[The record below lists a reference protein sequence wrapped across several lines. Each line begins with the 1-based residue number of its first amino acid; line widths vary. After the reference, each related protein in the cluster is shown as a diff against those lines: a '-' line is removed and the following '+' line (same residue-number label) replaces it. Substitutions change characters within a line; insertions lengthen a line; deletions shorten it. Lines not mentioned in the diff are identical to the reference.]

1 MGEPHPNSV
10 SPGEAQS
17 VGQRAPAGSSL
28 SFVCTF
34 LTSLG
39 LGRAALWGG
48 RQRAREA
55 AAGAGLSGFNPDF
68 QPVPPPRV
76 PRPLRPG
83 TGSLDEL
90 SSPQG
95 QGRNATSEQAR
106 SSQDL
111 NSTKQPWS
119 ENLDPAAVFRR
130 PGRGGASGERP
141 GRGAPIAS

>member
-1 MGEPHPNSV
+1 MAEPRSNSV

-28 SFVCTF
+28 SVCTF

-39 LGRAALWGG
+39 LARAALWGG

-55 AAGAGLSGFNPDF
+55 GAGAGLSGFNPGSL
-68 QPVPPPRV
+68 PVPPPRV

-83 TGSLDEL
+83 TGYLDEL

-95 QGRNATSEQAR
+95 
-106 SSQDL
+106 
-111 NSTKQPWS
+111 
-119 ENLDPAAVFRR
+119 
-130 PGRGGASGERP
+130 
-141 GRGAPIAS
+141 